1 MGGMFDMTLLGLR
14 SPGRPGRDD
23 HLKLGNLGLEFGTGV
38 IDGDENLGVV
48 ADTVAALTHIPG
60 ALPL

>member
-1 MGGMFDMTLLGLR
+1 MVLFNFVDL
-14 SPGRPGRDD
+14 SFFSFW
-23 HLKLGNLGLEFGTGV
+23 NLGLEFGTGV

>member
-23 HLKLGNLGLEFGTGV
+23 HPKLGNLGLEFGTGV

-48 ADTVAALTHIPG
+48 ADTVAALTHIHG